1 MTWLYCKYCGKR
13 FSSKN
18 KKSNNQKYCCKA
30 CSINANRDKTANNF
44 FKKYHSNSSIYK
56 YTVPSEWRDK
66 EGNSI
71 REFSYNVELGSKGTS
86 QTEHA
91 NSNFNKEMNLIKK
104 EKKRLGLN

>member
-44 FKKYHSNSSIYK
+44 FKKY
-56 YTVPSEWRDK
+56 
-66 EGNSI
+66 
-71 REFSYNVELGSKGTS
+71 
-86 QTEHA
+86 
-91 NSNFNKEMNLIKK
+91 IKS
-104 EKKRLGLN
+104 RRVTAFLLRFVYRPFFHQNRHFTFCR